1 MNSVLP
7 MSDAFQTKVSDGV
20 LLISVNLPR
29 LDASSSSSLK
39 KQLDFP
45 MDPTVTKADVDLA
58 SVQFIDSSGVGV
70 LLSIY
75 RKLPQD
81 SAEVVLRNV
90 HSGVQSV
97 LELLR
102 LHRVFKVQ

>member
-1 MNSVLP
+1 
-7 MSDAFQTKVSDGV
+7 MSDAFQTKVSDGI

-29 LDASSSSSLK
+29 LDASSASSLK

-45 MDPTVTKADVDLA
+45 IEPGVTKADVDLA

-75 RKLPQD
+75 RKLPQE
-81 SAEVVLRNV
+81 SAEVILRNV
-90 HSGVQSV
+90 QSGVQSV

>member
-1 MNSVLP
+1 MACL
-7 MSDAFQTKVSDGV
+7 MSDAFQTKVVDGV

-45 MDPTVTKADVDLA
+45 MEPSVTKADVDLA

-75 RKLPQD
+75 RKLPQS
-81 SAEVVLRNV
+81 SAEVILRNV
-90 HSGVQSV
+90 QSGVQSV

-102 LHRVFKVQ
+102 LHRVFQVQ

>member
-1 MNSVLP
+1 
-7 MSDAFQTKVSDGV
+7 MSDAFQTKVVDGV

-29 LDASSSSSLK
+29 LDASSASSLK

-45 MDPTVTKADVDLA
+45 IEPTVTKADVDLA
-58 SVQFIDSSGVGV
+58 AVQFIDSSGVGV

-90 HSGVQSV
+90 QSGVQSV

>member
-1 MNSVLP
+1 
-7 MSDAFQTKVSDGV
+7 MSDAFQTKISDGV

-29 LDASSSSSLK
+29 LDASSASSLK

-45 MDPTVTKADVDLA
+45 IEPTVTKADVDLA
-58 SVQFIDSSGVGV
+58 AVQFIDSSGVGV

-75 RKLPQD
+75 RKLPQN
-81 SAEVVLRNV
+81 SAEVILRNV
-90 HSGVQSV
+90 QSGVQSV